1 LLLRKTTT
9 LACTV
14 IAYEQVDEKESGK
27 RYLTR
32 HDAEHDITIY
42 YSQIN
47 VPTMVDV
54 HDTIIR
60 DYNFKKCYSD
70 IYISKSDSYLSVNF
84 IKLYCVL
91 SIEQEFRNLAKEDY
105 HIINA
110 LVVYNVG
117 EREQTEIDGDIA
129 TNLTEMP
136 LYQAVDENAVFYKYI
151 DYSMN
156 SNAKTFKDMFQFEQF
171 THKAIPNLK
180 ANSCFIN
187 MIIATYKT
195 AIEKV
200 DNKGYRLYKDDL
212 TYEYL
217 CDLFKI
223 EYKDQDIGL
232 TIKQSTA
239 FFEKYHL
246 SLVVLD
252 GYKNIIFKYPENEAK
267 ETSRISPHTL
277 YILVHNNHCFKLNA
291 DKSFIETIHNKDTD
305 MAETIEELKASLSN
319 RFYFRNTEEEATEK
333 RYDIDKLDDVVKY
346 VASMV
351 AENNKKN

>member
-1 LLLRKTTT
+1 MPAIKLDRVKYTIIRDSAQHDLHRFFIHQIELLLRKTAT

-47 VPTMVDV
+47 VQTMVDV

-91 SIEQEFRNLAKEDY
+91 SIEQEFRNIAKEDY
-105 HIINA
+105 HCINA
-110 LVVYNVG
+110 LIVYNVG
-117 EREQTEIDGDIA
+117 DREQTEIDENIA

-151 DYSMN
+151 DYSIN
-156 SNAKTFKDMFQFEQF
+156 PTAKTFKDMFQFEQF
-171 THKAIPNLK
+171 THKTIPNLK

-195 AIEKV
+195 AIEKL
-200 DNKGYRLYKDDL
+200 DNKGYRLYKDNL

-252 GYKNIIFKYPENEAK
+252 I
-267 ETSRISPHTL
+267 
-277 YILVHNNHCFKLNA
+277 
-291 DKSFIETIHNKDTD
+291 
-305 MAETIEELKASLSN
+305 
-319 RFYFRNTEEEATEK
+319 
-333 RYDIDKLDDVVKY
+333 
-346 VASMV
+346 
-351 AENNKKN
+351 